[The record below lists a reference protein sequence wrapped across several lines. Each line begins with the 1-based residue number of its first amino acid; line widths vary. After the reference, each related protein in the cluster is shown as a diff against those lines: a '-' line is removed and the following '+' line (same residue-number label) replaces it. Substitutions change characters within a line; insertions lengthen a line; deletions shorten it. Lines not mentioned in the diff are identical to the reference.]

1 MLSKKKKNF
10 NAVLLMFLS
19 YWDKS
24 RRIAAEL
31 LLDFPAPLPS
41 YDTVSDVNILI
52 ASNLKLFDSELICS
66 HFPNLIILC
75 LSFNKIKDISHISNL
90 YHIEVLDVI
99 KFITDIK

>member
-1 MLSKKKKNF
+1 MDLNILNISSPNLYIEISNSLRVDGHF
-10 NAVLLMFLS
+10 S
-19 YWDKS
+19 IDDD
-24 RRIAAEL
+24 I
-31 LLDFPAPLPS
+31 S
-41 YDTVSDVNILI
+41 YDSNNVNRLI
-52 ASNLKLFDSELICS
+52 ASNLKLSDSELICS

>member
-1 MLSKKKKNF
+1 MDLSIVNISSQDLYIEISNSIGIDGHF
-10 NAVLLMFLS
+10 S
-19 YWDKS
+19 IDDD
-24 RRIAAEL
+24 IT
-31 LLDFPAPLPS
+31 
-41 YDTVSDVNILI
+41 YDTSNVNILI